1 MDSAGDIPP
10 AMEKNFL
17 GVILNESDRMTHI
30 VQDLVT
36 LSRFDSGRSELK
48 LERFSFQTAVRD
60 IYNAVLMDAQR
71 HGHTLTLDLSPDI
84 PDIVG
89 DRDRVLQVMMN
100 VVSNAIKY
108 TPDGGQIAIS
118 AGRNPLRVWMA
129 VSDSGIG
136 MPARAHPPHIH
147 GIYRGGQGPSPV

>member
-1 MDSAGDIPP
+1 MSCAPPSPISAAMPRPSVDSAGDIPP

-30 VQDLVT
+30 VQDLLT

-71 HGHTLTLDLSPDI
+71 HGHTLTWIFHRTSPI
-84 PDIVG
+84 LWATVTG
-89 DRDRVLQVMMN
+89 SSR
-100 VVSNAIKY
+100 S
-108 TPDGGQIAIS
+108 
-118 AGRNPLRVWMA
+118 
-129 VSDSGIG
+129 
-136 MPARAHPPHIH
+136 
-147 GIYRGGQGPSPV
+147 